1 MASAHGNKN
10 GFVDGCID
18 FTGGSLG
25 GVALVLVGQPLDT
38 VKVKMQAFPNLYSG
52 MTNCIKKTVKRD
64 GFIRG
69 LYAGTTPALIA
80 NVAENSVLFAGYG
93 ACQKLMAFLT
103 GQNDVSKLSTFSNAS
118 AGCLA
123 AFFSS
128 FTLCPTEL
136 VKCQLQA
143 IEEAQIQKA
152 SGGQVERIG
161 PVKLTR
167 QIVAQHG
174 FRGLFVGL
182 GATIAREMPGYFFFF
197 GGYELTRELFRK
209 PNETKDDIGWV
220 KTMIAG
226 AVGGCVLW
234 TVIFPADVIKSRVQI
249 SGCKDSMFK
258 VGMDIAKKDGMC
270 SNAFNISSKID
281 NIIMLFRYCCFI

>member
-1 MASAHGNKN
+1 
-10 GFVDGCID
+10 
-18 FTGGSLG
+18 
-25 GVALVLVGQPLDT
+25 
-38 VKVKMQAFPNLYSG
+38 
-52 MTNCIKKTVKRD
+52 
-64 GFIRG
+64 
-69 LYAGTTPALIA
+69 
-80 NVAENSVLFAGYG
+80 
-93 ACQKLMAFLT
+93 
-103 GQNDVSKLSTFSNAS
+103 
-118 AGCLA
+118 
-123 AFFSS
+123 
-128 FTLCPTEL
+128 
-136 VKCQLQA
+136 
-143 IEEAQIQKA
+143 
-152 SGGQVERIG
+152 
-161 PVKLTR
+161 
-167 QIVAQHG
+167 
-174 FRGLFVGL
+174 
-182 GATIAREMPGYFFFF
+182 MPGYFFFF

>member
-1 MASAHGNKN
+1 MYIA
-10 GFVDGCID
+10 
-18 FTGGSLG
+18 G

-182 GATIAREMPGYFFFF
+182 GKY
-197 GGYELTRELFRK
+197 YK
-209 PNETKDDIGWV
+209 
-220 KTMIAG
+220 
-226 AVGGCVLW
+226 
-234 TVIFPADVIKSRVQI
+234 
-249 SGCKDSMFK
+249 
-258 VGMDIAKKDGMC
+258 
-270 SNAFNISSKID
+270 
-281 NIIMLFRYCCFI
+281 